1 MTVKDGA
8 GSAPTTTAGVPPTS
22 DPADPDPA
30 DPGAAR
36 VPPRPRGG
44 GADATV
50 IRTGPAVVVL
60 AGAALIAVLDGTVV
74 AVALG
79 RLAAAFDAPLSTLV
93 WVTIVYLLAAASA
106 LPLLGYAS
114 ARLGG
119 RAVFLAGLGLFG
131 LGSLLCALAGSPAT
145 LIAAR
150 VVQGFG
156 GGLLEPSA
164 MALAAGLARP
174 EAMGRV
180 LAVLST
186 VVNVAPAAGPL
197 LGGLLLRTG
206 HWQWLFLVN
215 LPLGLAV
222 AAGALVVVPATPRD
236 PGAAAPRADIGGLLL
251 LTAGYVGLLYAIN
264 RAGEHAAGATPLVAA
279 AGGFVLLAAYVRHA
293 LRTRATP
300 ALDLRL
306 ARRPSFGA
314 GLVVMS
320 LVGLIMYGQVSALPV
335 FAAEHYDLRGLTQGV
350 LVCALGLGLLVSMS
364 AGGWASDRVGA
375 RPLVRAGGAGV
386 AVTLAVFAATAGHLP
401 LAAGLA
407 LFLAAGLALGLTASP
422 TVAALFRPLAPT
434 ERPAGTTA
442 LFMSVQFAASLSVA
456 LLGLLHTHGGA
467 DWARSQFTVL
477 ALGGAAICLLA
488 ARLPGRPD

>member
-1 MTVKDGA
+1 MH
-8 GSAPTTTAGVPPTS
+8 
-22 DPADPDPA
+22 
-30 DPGAAR
+30 
-36 VPPRPRGG
+36 
-44 GADATV
+44 
-50 IRTGPAVVVL
+50 TGPAVVVL

-74 AVALG
+74 AVALDALSG
-79 RLAAAFDAPLSTLV
+79 AFDAPLSTVV
-93 WVTIVYLLAAASA
+93 WVTIAYLLAAAAA

-114 ARLGG
+114 ARHGG
-119 RAVFLAGLGLFG
+119 RTVFLAGLGLFG

-180 LAVLST
+180 LAVLAT

-222 AAGALVVVPATPRD
+222 AAGALVFVPASPRD
-236 PGAAAPRADIGGLLL
+236 PAAAPPRADVGGLVL
-251 LTAGYVGLLYAIN
+251 LTGGYVGVLYAVN
-264 RAGEHAAGATPLVAA
+264 RAGGHAAGWTPPVAA
-279 AGGFVLLAAYVRHA
+279 AAGAVLLAAYVRHA

-306 ARRPSFGA
+306 ARRPGFGA
-314 GLVVMS
+314 GLAVMS
-320 LVGLIMYGQVSALPV
+320 LVGLVMYGQVTALPV
-335 FAAEHYDLRGLTQGV
+335 FAADRYGLHGQTQGV
-350 LVCALGLGLLVSMS
+350 LVCALGVGLLVSMS

-375 RPLVRAGGAGV
+375 RPLVLAGGAGV
-386 AVTLAVFAATAGHLP
+386 AVTLAVFAATARHLP
-401 LAAGLA
+401 LAAGLV
-407 LFLAAGLALGLTASP
+407 LFVVAGLALGLTASP
-422 TVAALFRPLAPT
+422 TVAALFRPLSPA

-456 LLGLLHTHGGA
+456 LLGLFHTHGGA
-467 DWARSQFTVL
+467 GWVRTLFTVL
-477 ALGGAAICLLA
+477 AAAGAATCLLA
-488 ARLPGRPD
+488 TRLPGRPA